1 MSGQVALSL
10 QRAGRA
16 RAVLQALGA
25 SRSQITIEGVGSD
38 FPQFV
43 PDRSASGALLAGPAT
58 LNRSVRITLTS

>member
-1 MSGQVALSL
+1 
-10 QRAGRA
+10 
-16 RAVLQALGA
+16 VLQALGA